1 MKANFLG
8 ILICY
13 LAGSFSAKAQEV
25 IPLYSDYLTDNLYL
39 LHPSMAGAADINKIR
54 LTGRTQWF
62 DVKDAP
68 GLETLSV
75 NGRISDKIGVGGILF
90 NDQNG
95 NYSRRGLYATFA
107 YHILMSRSEFD
118 LNQLS
123 FGVSAGII
131 QHSLDETGFTVYD
144 PVISGGSQSDIYG
157 NVDVGMS
164 YYYLDFYVHLTAKNI
179 LSVRRELFYSDA
191 VPSNQRKYLAS
202 VGYVFSK
209 NTSVWS
215 YEPSL
220 MFQMRDQTNEKAID
234 LNMKVY
240 HDVDFG
246 SVWGGISFR
255 RSFEGAEYTTN
266 GEKVTNQKLQ
276 YITPFIGVTYNNF
289 VFAYTFSYQMNSIV
303 LSNSGFHQVT
313 LGYNFGKDRSRWEC
327 KCPAIN

>member
-1 MKANFLG
+1 
-8 ILICY
+8 
-13 LAGSFSAKAQEV
+13 
-25 IPLYSDYLTDNLYL
+25 LYL
-39 LHPSMAGAADINKIR
+39 LHPSMAGAADINQIR

-68 GLETLSV
+68 GLETLSA
-75 NGRISDKIGVGGILF
+75 NGRITDKIGVGGILF

-220 MFQMRDQTNEKAID
+220 MFQMRDITNEKAID

>member
-1 MKANFLG
+1 MKVGFIG
-8 ILICY
+8 IVLLCFGFPFI
-13 LAGSFSAKAQEV
+13 SRAQEV

-39 LHPSMAGAADINKIR
+39 LHPSMAGAADMNQIR
-54 LTGRTQWF
+54 MTGRTQWF
-62 DVKDAP
+62 DVDNAP
-68 GLETLSV
+68 SLETLSV
-75 NGRISDKIGVGGILF
+75 NGRITDKIGIGGILF

-95 NYSRRGLYATFA
+95 NYSRRGAYATFA
-107 YHILMSRSEFD
+107 YHILMSRSEYD

-131 QHSLDETGFTVYD
+131 QHSLDETGFTTYD
-144 PVISGGSQSDIYG
+144 PIINGGSQSDIYG
-157 NVDVGMS
+157 NVDIGMS

-179 LSVRRELFYSDA
+179 LSVKRELFYSDA

-209 NTSVWS
+209 STSDWS

-246 SVWGGISFR
+246 SVWGGVSLR

-266 GEKVTNQKLQ
+266 GQKINNQKLQ
-276 YITPFIGVTYNNF
+276 YITPFIGVTYNKF
-289 VFAYTFSYQMNSIV
+289 IFAYTFSYQMNSIV

-313 LGYNFGKDRSRWEC
+313 LGYNFGKDRRRWEC